1 MKKYASVL
9 TAYIGVAILLV
20 VFALMN
26 PNFIKTRNLY
36 PLVRS
41 ICPYLLVGIGQGI
54 VCITGNIDLSI
65 GSVLGMSAMI
75 SATLICNGVNPIL
88 AIIIDLC
95 ACLLVGLV
103 NGVLVGKF
111 GLPPFIG
118 TLGTM
123 TICRGLAELV
133 NGNYN
138 TGDIGSGT
146 LATAFRDAF
155 YYKRVF
161 VGAVR
166 AVDFICSLPQ
176 FNGKQLGVSGSS
188 QGGMLSF
195 VTAALDS
202 RVTFYAVVHPAM
214 CDHTA
219 SLKKQP
225 CGWPHYFYGK
235 KADDKKVTVSRYY
248 DGINFVR
255 RIKVPGWFSFGY
267 NDDVV
272 APTSMYA
279 AYNTVSAPKEF
290 KPYLQTGHYWYQ
302 EQYDEW
308 NEWMWKQMDL

>member
-1 MKKYASVL
+1 
-9 TAYIGVAILLV
+9 
-20 VFALMN
+20 
-26 PNFIKTRNLY
+26 LY
-36 PLVRS
+36 
-41 ICPYLLVGIGQGI
+41 
-54 VCITGNIDLSI
+54 
-65 GSVLGMSAMI
+65 
-75 SATLICNGVNPIL
+75 
-88 AIIIDLC
+88 
-95 ACLLVGLV
+95 
-103 NGVLVGKF
+103 
-111 GLPPFIG
+111 
-118 TLGTM
+118 
-123 TICRGLAELV
+123 
-133 NGNYN
+133 NYWESN
-138 TGDIGSGT
+138 SDD
-146 LATAFRDAF
+146 RDAF